1 MNEQNLDLISLVLK
15 GGPVMLILLGL
26 SIISLTIIIIKIF
39 QFYKSD
45 IYNGN
50 KILPVYKL
58 LEDNKIS
65 QSKELLN
72 SIIHPS
78 SNIITSI
85 LDNKNLSNEDR
96 ENEVSIIGEK
106 QLRNL
111 EFLLKPLEVISNVAP
126 LLGLLGTVIGMI
138 TAFSKLE
145 NAGSKVDPAI
155 LAGGIWEA
163 LLTTAFGLI
172 VAIPAL
178 AAFYWLDGKVDKVRE
193 EMRHA
198 AIKANIIVKKLKFLF
213 IYF

>member
-1 MNEQNLDLISLVLK
+1 MI
-15 GGPVMLILLGL
+15 ILLIM
-26 SIISLTIIIIKIF
+26 SIVSLAIILLKIY

-45 IYNGN
+45 IYNSN
-50 KILPVYKL
+50 KAIPVFKL
-58 LEDNKIS
+58 LKDNKIV
-65 QSKELLN
+65 QAQELLN
-72 SIIHPS
+72 TIIHPS
-78 SNIITSI
+78 SEIILSI
-85 LDNKNLSNEDR
+85 IDNKQLSNEDR

-106 QLRNL
+106 QIRNL
-111 EFLLKPLEVISNVAP
+111 EFLLKPLELIANIAP

-178 AAFYWLDGKVDKVRE
+178 GAFYWLDGKVDKVRE
-193 EMRHA
+193 DMRHA
-198 AIKANIIVKKLKFLF
+198 AIKTNIIIKNLK
-213 IYF
+213 

>member
-72 SIIHPS
+72 SILHPS

-106 QLRNL
+106 KLRNL

-198 AIKANIIVKKLKFLF
+198 AITTNTIIKNLK
-213 IYF
+213 

>member
-1 MNEQNLDLISLVLK
+1 MDNSEIEQSLDLISLVLK
-15 GGPVMLILLGL
+15 GGPVMMILLIL
-26 SIISLTIIIIKIF
+26 SIVSLTIIILKSY
-39 QFYKSD
+39 QFYRSE
-45 IYNGN
+45 IYSSN
-50 KILPVYKL
+50 KFIPIFKL
-58 LEDNKIS
+58 LRENQITKA
-65 QSKELLN
+65 QELLN

-78 SNIITSI
+78 SKIILSI
-85 LDNKNLSNEDR
+85 IHNKKLNNEDR

-106 QLRNL
+106 QIRNL
-111 EFLLKPLEVISNVAP
+111 EFLLKPLEVIANIAP

-145 NAGSKVDPAI
+145 NAGSKVDPSI

-178 AAFYWLDGKVDKVRE
+178 GAFYWLDGKVDKVRE

-198 AIKANIIVKKLKFLF
+198 AITTNNIIKNLK
-213 IYF
+213 

>member
-72 SIIHPS
+72 SILHPS

-106 QLRNL
+106 KLRNL

-198 AIKANIIVKKLKFLF
+198 AIKANIIVKKLK
-213 IYF
+213 

>member
-1 MNEQNLDLISLVLK
+1 MNEQNLDLISLFLK

-72 SIIHPS
+72 SILHPS

-198 AIKANIIVKKLKFLF
+198 AIKANIIVKKLK
-213 IYF
+213 

>member
-1 MNEQNLDLISLVLK
+1 MDNSEIEQSLDLISLVLK
-15 GGPVMLILLGL
+15 GGPVMMILLIL
-26 SIISLTIIIIKIF
+26 SIVSLTIIILKSY
-39 QFYKSD
+39 QFYRSE
-45 IYNGN
+45 IYSSN
-50 KILPVYKL
+50 KFIPIFKL
-58 LEDNKIS
+58 LRENRITKA
-65 QSKELLN
+65 QELLN

-78 SNIITSI
+78 SKIILSI
-85 LDNKNLSNEDR
+85 IHNKKLNNEDR

-106 QLRNL
+106 QIRNL
-111 EFLLKPLEVISNVAP
+111 EFLLKPLEVIANIAP

-145 NAGSKVDPAI
+145 NAGSKVDPSI

-178 AAFYWLDGKVDKVRE
+178 GAFYWLDGKVDKVRE

-198 AIKANIIVKKLKFLF
+198 AITTNTIIKNLK
-213 IYF
+213 

>member
-58 LEDNKIS
+58 LKDNKIS
-65 QSKELLN
+65 QSRELLN

-85 LDNKNLSNEDR
+85 LDNKNLNNEDR

-198 AIKANIIVKKLKFLF
+198 AIKANIIVKKLK
-213 IYF
+213 

>member
-1 MNEQNLDLISLVLK
+1 MNERNLDLISLVIK

-72 SIIHPS
+72 SILHPS

-198 AIKANIIVKKLKFLF
+198 AIKANIIVKKLK
-213 IYF
+213 

>member
-72 SIIHPS
+72 SILHPS

-111 EFLLKPLEVISNVAP
+111 EFLA
-126 LLGLLGTVIGMI
+126 MI
-138 TAFSKLE
+138 LHNQNF
-145 NAGSKVDPAI
+145 D
-155 LAGGIWEA
+155 
-163 LLTTAFGLI
+163 
-172 VAIPAL
+172 
-178 AAFYWLDGKVDKVRE
+178 
-193 EMRHA
+193 
-198 AIKANIIVKKLKFLF
+198 
-213 IYF
+213 

>member
-198 AIKANIIVKKLKFLF
+198 AIKANIIVKKLK
-213 IYF
+213 

>member
-1 MNEQNLDLISLVLK
+1 MDNSIEIEQGIDLLKLILK
-15 GGPVMLILLGL
+15 GGPVMIILLIM
-26 SIISLTIIIIKIF
+26 SIISLAIILLKIY

-45 IYNGN
+45 IYNSN
-50 KILPVYKL
+50 KVIPIFKL
-58 LEDNKIS
+58 LKDNKTA
-65 QSKELLN
+65 QAQELLN
-72 SIIHPS
+72 TIIHPS
-78 SNIITSI
+78 SEIILSI
-85 LDNKNLSNEDR
+85 IDNKRLSNEDR

-106 QLRNL
+106 QIRNL
-111 EFLLKPLEVISNVAP
+111 EFLLKPLELIANIAP

-178 AAFYWLDGKVDKVRE
+178 GAFYWLDGKVDKVRE
-193 EMRHA
+193 DMRHA
-198 AIKANIIVKKLKFLF
+198 AIKTNIIIKNLK
-213 IYF
+213 

>member
-1 MNEQNLDLISLVLK
+1 MMIL
-15 GGPVMLILLGL
+15 LIL
-26 SIISLTIIIIKIF
+26 SIVSLTIIILKSY
-39 QFYKSD
+39 QFYRSE
-45 IYNGN
+45 IYSSN
-50 KILPVYKL
+50 KFIPIFKL
-58 LEDNKIS
+58 LRENQITKA
-65 QSKELLN
+65 QELLN

-78 SNIITSI
+78 SKIILSI
-85 LDNKNLSNEDR
+85 IHNKKLNNEDR

-106 QLRNL
+106 QIRNL
-111 EFLLKPLEVISNVAP
+111 EFLLKPLEVIANIAP

-145 NAGSKVDPAI
+145 NAGSKVDPSI

-178 AAFYWLDGKVDKVRE
+178 GAFYWLDGKVDKVRE

-198 AIKANIIVKKLKFLF
+198 AITTNTIIKNLK
-213 IYF
+213 

>member
-1 MNEQNLDLISLVLK
+1 MNEQNLDLISLFLK

-198 AIKANIIVKKLKFLF
+198 AIKANIIVKKLK
-213 IYF
+213 

>member
-58 LEDNKIS
+58 LENNKIS
-65 QSKELLN
+65 QSRELLN
-72 SIIHPS
+72 SILHPS

-198 AIKANIIVKKLKFLF
+198 AIKANIIVKKLK
-213 IYF
+213 

>member
-72 SIIHPS
+72 SILHPS

-198 AIKANIIVKKLKFLF
+198 AIKANIIVKKLK
-213 IYF
+213 

>member
-65 QSKELLN
+65 QSRELLN

-178 AAFYWLDGKVDKVRE
+178 AAFYWLDGKIDKVRE

-198 AIKANIIVKKLKFLF
+198 AIKANIIVKKLK
-213 IYF
+213 

>member
-1 MNEQNLDLISLVLK
+1 MDNSIEIEQGIDLLKLILK
-15 GGPVMLILLGL
+15 GGPVMIILLIM
-26 SIISLTIIIIKIF
+26 SIISLAIILLKIY

-45 IYNGN
+45 IYNSN
-50 KILPVYKL
+50 KAIPVFKL
-58 LEDNKIS
+58 LKDNKIV
-65 QSKELLN
+65 QAQELLN
-72 SIIHPS
+72 TIIHPS
-78 SNIITSI
+78 SEIILSI
-85 LDNKNLSNEDR
+85 IDNKQLSNEDR

-106 QLRNL
+106 QIRNL
-111 EFLLKPLEVISNVAP
+111 EFLLKPLELIANIAP

-178 AAFYWLDGKVDKVRE
+178 GAFYWLDGKVDKVRE
-193 EMRHA
+193 DMRHA
-198 AIKANIIVKKLKFLF
+198 AIKTNIIIKNLK
-213 IYF
+213 

>member
-1 MNEQNLDLISLVLK
+1 MDNSEIEQSLDLISLVLK
-15 GGPVMLILLGL
+15 GGPVMMILLIL
-26 SIISLTIIIIKIF
+26 SIVSLTIIILKSY
-39 QFYKSD
+39 QFYRSEL
-45 IYNGN
+45 YSSN
-50 KILPVYKL
+50 KCIPIFKL
-58 LEDNKIS
+58 LRENQITKA
-65 QSKELLN
+65 QELLK

-78 SNIITSI
+78 SKIILSI
-85 LDNKNLSNEDR
+85 IHNKKLNNEDR

-106 QLRNL
+106 QIRNL
-111 EFLLKPLEVISNVAP
+111 EFLLKPLEVIANIAP

-145 NAGSKVDPAI
+145 NAGSKVDPSI

-178 AAFYWLDGKVDKVRE
+178 GAFYWLDGKVDKVRE

-198 AIKANIIVKKLKFLF
+198 AITTNTIIKNLK
-213 IYF
+213 

>member
-72 SIIHPS
+72 SILHPS

-85 LDNKNLSNEDR
+85 LDNKNLNNEDR

-198 AIKANIIVKKLKFLF
+198 AIKANIIVKKLK
-213 IYF
+213 

>member
-1 MNEQNLDLISLVLK
+1 MDNSEIEQSLDLINLVLK
-15 GGPVMLILLGL
+15 GGPVMMILLIL
-26 SIISLTIIIIKIF
+26 SIVSLTIIILKSY
-39 QFYKSD
+39 QFYRSEL
-45 IYNGN
+45 YSSN
-50 KILPVYKL
+50 KCIPIFKL
-58 LEDNKIS
+58 LRENQITKA
-65 QSKELLN
+65 QELLK

-78 SNIITSI
+78 SKIILSI
-85 LDNKNLSNEDR
+85 IHNKKLNNEDR

-106 QLRNL
+106 QIRNL
-111 EFLLKPLEVISNVAP
+111 EFLLKPLEVIANIAP

-145 NAGSKVDPAI
+145 NAGSKVDPSI

-178 AAFYWLDGKVDKVRE
+178 GAFYWLDGKVDKVRE

-198 AIKANIIVKKLKFLF
+198 AITTNTIIKNLK
-213 IYF
+213 

>member
-1 MNEQNLDLISLVLK
+1 MDNTEIEQSIDLLQLVLK
-15 GGPVMLILLGL
+15 GGPVMMILLIM
-26 SIISLTIIIIKIF
+26 SIASLAIIILKVY
-39 QFYKSD
+39 QFYRSG
-45 IYNGN
+45 IYSNN
-50 KILPVYKL
+50 KFIPVFKL
-58 LEDNKIS
+58 LKDNKITKA
-65 QSKELLN
+65 QELLN

-78 SNIITSI
+78 SKIILSI
-85 LDNKNLSNEDR
+85 IDNKQLNNEDR

-106 QLRNL
+106 QIRTL
-111 EFLLKPLEVISNVAP
+111 EFLLKPLEVIANIAP

-145 NAGSKVDPAI
+145 NAGSKVDPSI

-178 AAFYWLDGKVDKVRE
+178 GAFYWLDGKVDKARE

-198 AIKANIIVKKLKFLF
+198 AISANTIIKNLK
-213 IYF
+213 

>member
-58 LEDNKIS
+58 LEDNEIS

-72 SIIHPS
+72 SILHPS

-198 AIKANIIVKKLKFLF
+198 AIKANIIVKKIK
-213 IYF
+213 

>member
-1 MNEQNLDLISLVLK
+1 MDNSIEIEQGIDLLKLILK
-15 GGPVMLILLGL
+15 GGPVMIILLIM
-26 SIISLTIIIIKIF
+26 SIISLAIILLKIY

-45 IYNGN
+45 IYNSN
-50 KILPVYKL
+50 KVIPIFKL
-58 LEDNKIS
+58 LKDNKIA
-65 QSKELLN
+65 QAQELLN
-72 SIIHPS
+72 TIIHPS
-78 SNIITSI
+78 SEIILSI
-85 LDNKNLSNEDR
+85 IDNKQLSNEDR

-106 QLRNL
+106 QIRNL
-111 EFLLKPLEVISNVAP
+111 EFLLKPLELIANIAP

-178 AAFYWLDGKVDKVRE
+178 GAFYWLDGKVDKVRE
-193 EMRHA
+193 DMRHA
-198 AIKANIIVKKLKFLF
+198 AIKTNVIIKNLK
-213 IYF
+213 